1 MILKSQIFFR
11 ASSEADVSLRVDLI
25 SMKTGPPL
33 EAPLNESINSEFSF
47 TTRSYDQMHQYSVI
61 FIILS
66 SGFWQYLVQGLMS
79 QLALGPLSP
88 AQYQINL
95 FWIQQCHLT
104 IGAFHRLRTRPRL
117 HALQQVLFLAAV
129 FAMLAPLSHVCSVVW

>member
-1 MILKSQIFFR
+1 
-11 ASSEADVSLRVDLI
+11 
-25 SMKTGPPL
+25 
-33 EAPLNESINSEFSF
+33 
-47 TTRSYDQMHQYSVI
+47 MHQYSVI